1 MGKLGR
7 EGNGV
12 GAIRLFEHLRRHCL
26 PTRPSPRHRVYRAS
40 APGVYVP
47 VMTAFWSEV
56 VEPAGQSPVGQSHQ
70 APSLTFPI
78 APQASAMSLR
88 LRRALPPR
96 RAIVLFR
103 GTQDGRVL
111 AYDFKTGKPARWI
124 QFSRLAFFAGCVRNI
139 ARWAYVD
146 LHRALRTGP
155 TGTQTLLTRV

>member
-1 MGKLGR
+1 MPSDQ
-7 EGNGV
+7 
-12 GAIRLFEHLRRHCL
+12 AITTASRL
-26 PTRPSPRHRVYRAS
+26 PGDT
-40 APGVYVP
+40 PGVYVP

-124 QFSRLAFFAGCVRNI
+124 EFSWLAFLPGALGTSRAGLMWTCIGHFGPVQQEPRPFLPGSRLIFGSIGSFFGF
-139 ARWAYVD
+139 
-146 LHRALRTGP
+146 P
-155 TGTQTLLTRV
+155 